1 MRQRVVAA
9 AIPLLVCGAVVC
21 AQAQVQPDHAVTRI
35 YNRSLGVECTHC
47 HSENDFANAS
57 KATFDFAKRMQR
69 MVRGINEGPLKN
81 MTGITCWSCHRG
93 RPVPPRIPRAE
104 WESIADAHATDF
116 AGGREGLALA
126 MSVYS
131 ASLGIDCSHCHVA
144 GAWTDTSKP
153 PRRMVQLMSSIF
165 ELIPIYFDQTQ
176 RMPRTQCFMCHQ
188 GRVRVERA
196 APPEKPQ

>member
-21 AQAQVQPDHAVTRI
+21 
-35 YNRSLGVECTHC
+35 
-47 HSENDFANAS
+47 
-57 KATFDFAKRMQR
+57 
-69 MVRGINEGPLKN
+69 
-81 MTGITCWSCHRG
+81 
-93 RPVPPRIPRAE
+93 
-104 WESIADAHATDF
+104 AHATDF

-188 GRVRVERA
+188 GRVRVERT